1 MANTSQINDLNK
13 ISFFLRKKIIEIS
26 YKTKAHHIGSELSCI
41 DILVALYFSVMNINA
56 STPPDKNRDFFI
68 LSKGHAALALYVTL
82 MKKGFFSEDY
92 LKKEFLSDGGKLG
105 GHPDMNKKL
114 GIEISSGSLGHGLSI
129 GAGIAL
135 ANKKDGNQG
144 KAFVLLG
151 DGECNEGMVWEAIL
165 FASHQKLDNLMA
177 IIDYNKLQGFGST
190 KNVLNLDPLK
200 EKFESFGWNTLE
212 VDGHNIESIVNA
224 SRELLKKK
232 NKPNLIIANTIKG
245 KGVDSMEN
253 KLESH
258 YEVLDEKKY
267 LDIMK
272 NYK

>member
-105 GHPDMNKKL
+105 GHPDMNQKL
-114 GIEISSGSLGHGLSI
+114 GIEISSGSLGHGLSV

-190 KNVLNLDPLK
+190 RDVLNLDPLK
-200 EKFESFGWNTLE
+200 KKFESFGWTTQE
-212 VDGHNIESIVNA
+212 VNGHDIKSIINV
-224 SRELLKKK
+224 SKELFKEKH
-232 NKPNLIIANTIKG
+232 KPNLLIANTIKG
-245 KGVDSMEN
+245 KGVNSMEN
-253 KLESH
+253 RLESH
-258 YEVLDEKKY
+258 YEVLDEEKY
-267 LDIMK
+267 LDIIK

>member
-1 MANTSQINDLNK
+1 MSAL
-13 ISFFLRKKIIEIS
+13 
-26 YKTKAHHIGSELSCI
+26 HIGGSFSSVEIVDCI
-41 DILVALYFSVMNINA
+41 YNRLKKNK
-56 STPPDKNRDFFI
+56 DKFV
-68 LSKGHAALALYVTL
+68 LSKGHAGILQYVVLNDLGIIKTRDL
-82 MKKGFFSEDY
+82 HNYQNKNGF
-92 LKKEFLSDGGKLG
+92 LG
-105 GHPDMNKKL
+105 VHPDYGSPGKMA
-114 GIEISSGSLGHGLSI
+114 STGSLGHGLSI

-245 KGVDSMEN
+245 KGISSMEN